1 MKTDFIKRLKSIPT
15 LPTVL
20 EQIIK
25 TVEDPRSSASDL
37 EKLIYNDQALT
48 TKLLAVSNSAY
59 YGFRHQ
65 ITTVRRAVVAIGFSE
80 VRNICLGLSLMG
92 FLHPSTFRDREA
104 AEQLWLHSLAVSE
117 ACLLLAEETRSAE
130 AGAAFT
136 AGLLHDIGKVV
147 LAAFL
152 PDDVETLKRQVAAGK
167 SFREAERQLD
177 LSHEQVGGALAL
189 QWDLPPV
196 LAEAIASHHTPNS
209 RLIYYPLVSL
219 VHVGDFMAR
228 SLRLGFSGDPDR
240 PSLNPKAVEGLG
252 MSRDTLQS
260 CARRLNERRSR
271 VEAYWRRM
279 INPPSG

>member
-1 MKTDFIKRLKSIPT
+1 MQTGFIKRLKSIPT

-20 EQIIK
+20 VQIIK

-37 EKLIYNDQALT
+37 EKLIHNDQALT

-117 ACLLLAEETRSAE
+117 ACALLAEETKISE
-130 AGAAFT
+130 SGPAFT

-152 PDDVETLKRQVAAGK
+152 PDKVQMLKEAVANGQ
-167 SFREAERQLD
+167 SYREAERELD
-177 LSHEQVGGALAL
+177 IRHEQVGGALAL
-189 QWDLPPV
+189 HWDLPPM
-196 LAEAIASHHTPNS
+196 LAEAIGSHHTPNS
-209 RLIYYPLVSL
+209 RLIYYPMVSL

-228 SLRLGFSGDPDR
+228 SLRLGFSGDPER
-240 PSLNPKAVEGLG
+240 PELQPKALDGLG
-252 MSRDTLQS
+252 VGRDILQA
-260 CARRLNERRSR
+260 CARRLNERRVR
-271 VEAYWRRM
+271 VEEYWERM
-279 INPPSG
+279 IHPPEG